1 MSKPFMRKPYRHRLL
16 RLLPFAVVI
25 TSAVTLAGCFSD
37 DESWHGK
44 DISGLMPELA
54 FELTDTSG
62 ETITADETDGEIR
75 MVFFGFTHCPDVC
88 PTTLQKLSRAVKDMP
103 AELQEDTRI
112 VFISVDPGRDTPE
125 RIRSYVDFF
134 SDRAIGLTGEEK
146 ALRELSKRY
155 RTTFGYDAPD
165 EEGNYNVSH
174 SGAVYVF
181 DREGDAR
188 LLFRPE
194 LSVQDIRADLV
205 TLAEES
211 RT

>member
-1 MSKPFMRKPYRHRLL
+1 MSTQYRLRLL
-16 RLLPFAVVI
+16 RPFPFAVVI
-25 TSAVTLAGCFSD
+25 TTALSLAGCFSD
-37 DESWHGK
+37 DEAWHGK

-62 ETITADETDGEIR
+62 KTLTAEATDGEIR
-75 MVFFGFTHCPDVC
+75 MLFFGFTSCPDVC
-88 PTTLQKLSRAVKDMP
+88 PATLQKLSRAVKEMP
-103 AELQEDTRI
+103 SELQDDTRI
-112 VFISVDPGRDTPE
+112 VFVSVDPRRDTPE
-125 RIRSYVDFF
+125 RIASYVNFF

-155 RTTFGYDAPD
+155 RTTFGYDEPD
-165 EEGNYNVSH
+165 EDGNYNVSH

-194 LSVQDIRADLV
+194 LSVEDIQADLV
-205 TLAEES
+205 TLAGES
-211 RT
+211 PT